1 METNKFEKHI
11 QEKLKGREIQPSPEA
26 WERISEQ
33 LETPE
38 PSKRK
43 NYFWYGIAASVV
55 GLILISV
62 LVFKESET
70 KSIPEVEIVNSP
82 KTDVKGEFEETIKP
96 FEETKEASIVLEDVP
111 KKSSEVIQ
119 SDVVVRN
126 VEPGKASNDVEV
138 KIEDNDTMA
147 KLSVSD
153 ARIDVKIAEM
163 VAQVDAMEQDISA
176 LTDAEVDSLL
186 RMAQQELL
194 TEKLFSDSGSV
205 DAMALLSE
213 VEEELDQ
220 SFRNQIFEKLKSGF
234 IKVRTAVADRNN

>member
-11 QEKLKGREIQPSPEA
+11 QERLKGREIQPSLDA

-33 LETPE
+33 LEMPE
-38 PSKRK
+38 TSKSK
-43 NYFWYGIAASVV
+43 SYFWYGIAASVV

-62 LVFKESET
+62 LVFKGPDI
-70 KSIPEVEIVNSP
+70 KSTPEVEIVNSP
-82 KTDVKGEFEETIKP
+82 KTDVKSELEEETTPVEKTI
-96 FEETKEASIVLEDVP
+96 ETTIVLEDVQ

-119 SDVVVRN
+119 GDVVVGD
-126 VEPGKASNDVEV
+126 VGPEKTSNDFEV
-138 KIEDNDTMA
+138 KIEDNDTRS

-153 ARIDVKIAEM
+153 ARIEAKIAEM
-163 VAQVDAMEQDISA
+163 VAQVDAMEQDTSA

-194 TEKLFSDSGSV
+194 TDKLFSNSGSV

-234 IKVRTAVADRNN
+234 LKVRTAVVDRNN